1 MSAVRDV
8 AVVALGVTLGLL
20 VLLGAL
26 MLVNPRAHSRRSR
39 RSQVML
45 LGLPPGRP
53 LHERVDYPSG
63 DEGVYAIHGEMR
75 LWLGIV
81 AGLADLTAV
90 APLIEAAYLPAGV
103 SR

>member
-1 MSAVRDV
+1 MNGANV
-8 AVVALGVTLGLL
+8 AVVAVGVTLGLL

-26 MLVNPRAHSRRSR
+26 MLVDPRAHNPRAG

-53 LHERVDYPSG
+53 LHEREDYPSG
-63 DEGVYAIHGEMR
+63 DEGVYAIHAEMR

-81 AGLADLTAV
+81 AGLADLAAV